1 MLCMHF
7 LAAVFKR
14 PQKEVIELKKFPID
28 GLEDIITEFR
38 VSFHR
43 EISRDCRG
51 SLKILTGFAGR
62 TSTQISPK
70 EGLGKWVR
78 IKEKEWI

>member
-1 MLCMHF
+1 MLCMRF
-7 LAAVFKR
+7 FVAVFKR

-28 GLEDIITEFR
+28 SLEDIITESRF
-38 VSFHR
+38 SFHR

-51 SLKILTGFAGR
+51 SLKILTWFPDR
-62 TSTQISPK
+62 TSTKISPE
-70 EGLGKWVR
+70 EGLAKWVP